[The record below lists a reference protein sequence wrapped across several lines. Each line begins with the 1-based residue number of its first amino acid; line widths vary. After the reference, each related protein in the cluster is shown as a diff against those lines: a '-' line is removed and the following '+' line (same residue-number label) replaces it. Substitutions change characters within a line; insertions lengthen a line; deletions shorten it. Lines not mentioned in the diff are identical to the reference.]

1 MRILVVEDD
10 KKIAAA
16 IGKGL
21 TFHGFEV
28 TVAHNGEDGFYL
40 VSVEVFD
47 LVVLDIMLPGRDG
60 LEILAAIRKLGN
72 KVPVLLLTARDSVT
86 DIVEGLDAGADGY
99 LVKPFALSEL
109 QARIRKLVKR
119 ASIESESVL
128 VAGDLR
134 LDVSEHTA
142 WRGGI
147 PLALSSQEFT
157 LLIYLLKNKGRVVSR
172 EMLAREVWKMDQ
184 TQAPLNNIIDVT
196 MSRLRRK
203 IDEPFRGSLLQTIRG
218 VGYKIREQVA

>member
-16 IGKGL
+16 ICKGL

-99 LVKPFALSEL
+99 
-109 QARIRKLVKR
+109 
-119 ASIESESVL
+119 
-128 VAGDLR
+128 
-134 LDVSEHTA
+134 
-142 WRGGI
+142 
-147 PLALSSQEFT
+147 
-157 LLIYLLKNKGRVVSR
+157 
-172 EMLAREVWKMDQ
+172 
-184 TQAPLNNIIDVT
+184 
-196 MSRLRRK
+196 
-203 IDEPFRGSLLQTIRG
+203 
-218 VGYKIREQVA
+218 